1 MINVSFWNI
10 AFTVINLLIL
20 YVAFRIFFFK
30 PIAAIIEQRQKEADE
45 EYAKATTESAKASE
59 LAASYEGKLADAE
72 TEKKQIIA
80 EARNKA
86 NAEYQTIVAQA
97 TTEAQQIH
105 DDAVTTANNEKDKI
119 ISSAKKEIADL
130 VVSAATKVV
139 GTKAGADIDSDLLDK
154 FIGKAG
160 E

>member
-30 PIAAIIEQRQKEADE
+30 PIEAIIEQRQKEADE
-45 EYAKATTESAKASE
+45 EYAKATSQSE
-59 LAASYEGKLADAE
+59 EARSLAASYEEKLAVAE

-86 NAEYQTIVAQA
+86 NAEYQTILAQ
-97 TTEAQQIH
+97 
-105 DDAVTTANNEKDKI
+105 VKYP
-119 ISSAKKEIADL
+119 L
-130 VVSAATKVV
+130 
-139 GTKAGADIDSDLLDK
+139 
-154 FIGKAG
+154 
-160 E
+160 

>member
-20 YVAFRIFFFK
+20 YVAFRVFFFK
-30 PIAAIIEQRQKEADE
+30 PIGAIIEQRQKEANE
-45 EYAKATTESAKASE
+45 EYDKATEESAKAKE
-59 LAASYEGKLADAE
+59 LAASYEEKLSLAE

-86 NAEYQTIVAQA
+86 NAEYQTIVGQA
-97 TTEAQQIH
+97 NAEAHKIH
-105 DDAVTTANNEKDKI
+105 DEAVITANNEKDKI
-119 ISSAKKEIADL
+119 ISSAKKEIGDL
-130 VVSAATKVV
+130 VVNAATKVV
-139 GTKAGADIDSDLLDK
+139 GSKSGAEIDSDLLSE